1 MIDLIISLL
10 LAFGITLCSIPV
22 IMHIAE
28 AKHLFDVPDER
39 KVHKKP
45 IPSLGGVGIFAGFI
59 MAILVAISFKGDL
72 VSFQYV
78 VAACIIV
85 FFIGV
90 KDDILIITPRKK
102 FLAQLLAAC
111 ILVFKGGFVVNN
123 LYGLLGVY
131 ELPLPLSYSLS
142 VFAIVLV
149 TNSLNLIDGV
159 DGLAGSLG
167 VLICLSLGVFFIIN
181 GDMGY
186 GCLAFA
192 LMGSLLAFLVF
203 NFSPAKIF
211 MGDTGSLL
219 LGMAV
224 SVMIIHFVQSA
235 PTAPVLS
242 LQSTPVVAFS
252 VLFVPLF
259 DTLRVF
265 SIRMLKGRSPFS
277 PDRNHIH
284 HILLDKG
291 LNHKMVTLSLAFA
304 NLIIII
310 LGGLG
315 SFININFLL
324 AGLLLL
330 GFSVAGLISMAKGKS
345 KLRSVPEHEE
355 DATGSKKVKLI
366 HLGAKPA
373 ANDQ

>member
-1 MIDLIISLL
+1 MIDLVISLL

-22 IMHIAE
+22 IIHIAGV
-28 AKHLFDVPDER
+28 KHLFDVPDDR
-39 KVHKKP
+39 KVHKNP

-59 MAILVAISFKGDL
+59 MAILVAISFKGEL
-72 VSFQYV
+72 ASFQYA
-78 VAACIIV
+78 VAAFSIV

-102 FLAQLLAAC
+102 LLAQLLAAC
-111 ILVFKGGFVVNN
+111 ILVFKGGFVVNS

-131 ELPLPLSYSLS
+131 ELPMSISYCLT

-149 TNSLNLIDGV
+149 TNALNLIDGV

-181 GDMGY
+181 GDIGY
-186 GCLAFA
+186 GCFAFA
-192 LMGSLLAFLVF
+192 LMGSLLAFLIF

-224 SVMIIHFVQSA
+224 SVMIIHFVQFA
-235 PTAPVLS
+235 PVAPVLS
-242 LQSTPVVAFS
+242 FQSTPVVAFAI
-252 VLFVPLF
+252 LFIPLF

-291 LNHKMVTLSLAFA
+291 LNHRMVTLSLVFA
-304 NLIIII
+304 NLIVIM

-315 SFININFLL
+315 SFINSNLLL
-324 AGLLLL
+324 AGILIL
-330 GFSVAGLISMAKGKS
+330 GFSTAGLLAMTKSKS
-345 KLRSVPEHEE
+345 KLHSVSEYEN
-355 DATGSKKVKLI
+355 SKTKKAKLVP
-366 HLGAKPA
+366 LGAKPA